1 MKRSAC
7 EMSMS
12 SMDNTSVVL
21 RVQTPSLTGT
31 RLTASMTYSSFDKFY
46 ATMRAFSQYDTEV
59 IVTVNGNPEMLLD
72 VLRRDFPQLYVTVF
86 KEGEDFNGDKRR
98 SLIA

>member
-12 SMDNTSVVL
+12 SMDNTGVVL
-21 RVQTPSLTGT
+21 RVQTPSLTGL
-31 RLTASMTYSSFDKFY
+31 RLTASMTYSSLDKFY
-46 ATMRAFSQYDTEV
+46 TTMCAFSQHDTEV

-72 VLRRDFPQLYVTVF
+72 VLRRDFPHLYVTVF
-86 KEGEDFNGDKRR
+86 KEGEDLNGDKRR
-98 SLIA
+98 